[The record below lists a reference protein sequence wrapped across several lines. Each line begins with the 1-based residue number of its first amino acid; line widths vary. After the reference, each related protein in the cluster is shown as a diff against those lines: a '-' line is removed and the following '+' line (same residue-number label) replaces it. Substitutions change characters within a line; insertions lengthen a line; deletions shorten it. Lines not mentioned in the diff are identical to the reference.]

1 MFDANNKDVK
11 VYSPSHLGK
20 PERNPE

>member
-1 MFDANNKDVK
+1 MFDDNNKDVK

>member
-1 MFDANNKDVK
+1 MFDDNNKDVK

-20 PERNPE
+20 PEKNPE